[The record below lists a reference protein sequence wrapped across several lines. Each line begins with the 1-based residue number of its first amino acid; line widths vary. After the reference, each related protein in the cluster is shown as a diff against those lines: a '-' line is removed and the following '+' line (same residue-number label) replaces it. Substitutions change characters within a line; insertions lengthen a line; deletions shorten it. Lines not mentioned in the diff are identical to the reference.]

1 MTVATFLTMTLTGS
15 LILMKLG
22 LMVFAIMLLVRG
34 SMRARHPGAMDP
46 DWQERSMAQG
56 ARVNRQQMT

>member
-15 LILMKLG
+15 LVLMKLV

-34 SMRARHPGAMDP
+34 SLRARHPGAMDP
-46 DWQERSMAQG
+46 DWHDKALQPELQAVSRRRM
-56 ARVNRQQMT
+56 